1 VGRFSRQ
8 QIEAM
13 VYVSTIKRQCT
24 EGLAFCEWMRQDVAS
39 AVPAH
44 HQEDVQTMADSA
56 ARKYPHEVIKFSGS
70 DYHFAMLY
78 LMKPSNWAN
87 DALILAFCG
96 RLCVGSR
103 SMRVIGVANAR
114 SASIRG
120 PRQAR
125 SSSAP
130 WTWPPR
136 ARPEIKQRAVDLATE
151 GKTLLM
157 PVNIDNVHW
166 CGVIVD
172 LKLKR
177 ILYYDPMNAKNFKTA
192 LDHLSWD
199 LARALSVP
207 GGTGDFDVVCVNAPI
222 LQDGYNCGFFVCLK
236 FWRIIDPTVSLD
248 MTERGLFVFRFRMMY
263 FILTGSSL

>member
-1 VGRFSRQ
+1 
-8 QIEAM
+8 M

-44 HQEDVQTMADSA
+44 QQEAVQTIADSA
-56 ARKYPHEVIKFSGS
+56 ARKYPHEVTKVDGS

-96 RLCVGSR
+96 RLCGGSR

-114 SASIRG
+114 SAAMRG
-120 PRQAR
+120 PRQAL
-125 SSSAP
+125 
-130 WTWPPR
+130 T
-136 ARPEIKQRAVDLATE
+136 PEVKQRAVDVATE
-151 GKTLLM
+151 GEALLM
-157 PVNIDNVHW
+157 PVNFGNAHW

-172 LKLKR
+172 LNLKR
-177 ILYYDPMNAKNFKTA
+177 ILYYDPMNATNFKSA

-207 GGTGDFDVVCVNAPI
+207 GGADDFDVVCVNAPI
-222 LQDGYNCGFFVCLK
+222 QQDGYNCGFFVCLK
-236 FWRIIDPTVSLD
+236 F
-248 MTERGLFVFRFRMMY
+248 
-263 FILTGSSL
+263 